1 MKYKDLPKDAIQN
14 APAIPNLKCL
24 TTSTIYTNPKYHNPT
39 NIASPN
45 INKAI
50 VARANSLG
58 NNLATNQSNTVKI
71 DNKIIKLNPIKKL
84 ITFHML

>member
-1 MKYKDLPKDAIQN
+1 MQK

-24 TTSTIYTNPKYHNPT
+24 TTSTISTSPKYHNPT
-39 NIASPN
+39 NTASPN
-45 INKAI
+45 IRNAI

-71 DNKIIKLNPIKKL
+71 DSKIMKLNPIKKL